1 MLTTITVVCAGYR
14 LFISVCVWSFVR
26 PGRAGWIKFL
36 PLCFLPPL
44 RNFVPLLL
52 FLLSF
57 FLFLTLS
64 LFFCFF
70 SRSPS
75 LVLLPSPTIL
85 FSSAIFSP
93 FARRFPVGEEWR
105 IVDLVFLEDRFL
117 SFEPFRSQLEN
128 IATNKLPILWLCL
141 CAGNC
146 VEIRFAG
153 KFYVHG
159 RGWFLY
165 SVKARITRS
174 NDVPFASFA
183 IFNCCLRWIRFY
195 EINFT
200 AQRFSF
206 LHWIWF
212 FCFGLRCEIEEENLV
227 CTSFTVV

>member
-1 MLTTITVVCAGYR
+1 MPATGCLYP
-14 LFISVCVWSFVR
+14 CVS
-26 PGRAGWIKFL
+26 GL
-36 PLCFLPPL
+36 LCDQVE
-44 RNFVPLLL
+44 RDESN
-52 FLLSF
+52 F
-57 FLFLTLS
+57 FLFVSCLRFVISSPFFFFFFLS
-64 LFFCFF
+64 LSFFCFF

-75 LVLLPSPTIL
+75 LVLLPSPTTL

-200 AQRFSF
+200 AQQFSF

-212 FCFGLRCEIEEENLV
+212 FRFGLRWNWERKFSLRKFHAGLECGGVL
-227 CTSFTVV
+227 